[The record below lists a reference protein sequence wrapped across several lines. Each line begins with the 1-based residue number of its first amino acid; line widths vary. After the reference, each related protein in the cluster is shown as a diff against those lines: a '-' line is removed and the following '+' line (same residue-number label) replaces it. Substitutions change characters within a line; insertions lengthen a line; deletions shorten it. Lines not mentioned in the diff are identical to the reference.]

1 MLALHSG
8 TAGTGQFQ
16 VLIVMF
22 AILVAIFW
30 RTAIKIL
37 LTVGAILFVILITSG
52 AVAFMEGMHHL
63 IR

>member
-8 TAGTGQFQ
+8 TAGTEQIQ

-30 RTAIKIL
+30 RTVIKIL
-37 LTVGAILFVILITSG
+37 LMVGAILFIILITSG
-52 AVAFMEGMHHL
+52 AVALMEAMRHL
-63 IR
+63 SR